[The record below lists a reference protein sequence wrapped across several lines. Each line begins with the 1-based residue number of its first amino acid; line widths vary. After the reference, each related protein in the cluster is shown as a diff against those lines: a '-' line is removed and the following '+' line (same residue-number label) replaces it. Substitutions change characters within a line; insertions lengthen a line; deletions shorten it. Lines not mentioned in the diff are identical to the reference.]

1 MLIIN
6 VRDNE
11 NNRNHKRESQENQGR
26 KEQRGDESYSEW
38 VKAKWFCC
46 FFKVGFLELT
56 YKASLIFKS
65 NLELALWIILKE
77 TEL

>member
-38 VKAKWFCC
+38 VKAK
-46 FFKVGFLELT
+46 
-56 YKASLIFKS
+56 
-65 NLELALWIILKE
+65 
-77 TEL
+77 

>member
-11 NNRNHKRESQENQGR
+11 NNRNHKRELQENQGR

-46 FFKVGFLELT
+46 LFKVGFFELT